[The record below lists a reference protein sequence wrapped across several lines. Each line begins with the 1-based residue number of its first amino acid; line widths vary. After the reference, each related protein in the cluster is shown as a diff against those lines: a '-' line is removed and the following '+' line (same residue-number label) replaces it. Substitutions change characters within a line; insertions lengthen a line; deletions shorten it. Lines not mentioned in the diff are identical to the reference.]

1 MRMWV
6 QEPLYDLPCMSN
18 VYSRKLTNWHHYYLC
33 SWYHIKANRN
43 IADSLQFTR
52 HTYNRRRKS
61 EQTRLKIS
69 KANKGKRLGC
79 TPWNKGKKLNYITG
93 KREHSEVTKEKMS
106 EAAKRRWMQHH

>member
-18 VYSRKLTNWHHYYLC
+18 VYNRKLTNWHYYL
-33 SWYHIKANRN
+33 SWYQMKTNRN
-43 IADSLQFTR
+43 IAAPLQFTR
-52 HTYNRRRKS
+52 PTYNRRRKS
-61 EQTRLKIS
+61 KQTRLKIS

-79 TPWNKGKKLNYITG
+79 APWNKGKKLNYITG
-93 KREHSEVTKEKMS
+93 KREHSEVTKKKMS